1 MRLLPRAIRL
11 AKASLPFQQVAKA
24 SQRLCSRHQWVLGKS
39 SLPGSGFLP
48 FGQPPFSWARW
59 IVDCGPHQ
67 CAMQLG
73 IDFALL
79 SYMGMDQ
86 HLLYHFGGAELL
98 FASYAYT
105 CMYVHIIYV
114 YTYCIHIYVYS
125 YCIYIYTSY
134 IYNMYIHMHIILWLL
149 YGLQDEILNAT
160 NCRSLLLD
168 IGEVQMVFISVRM
181 AESLRI
187 ESISLFAPK
196 LNTYCLPRRTVPV

>member
-134 IYNMYIHMHIILWLL
+134 IYIICI
-149 YGLQDEILNAT
+149 YTCILS
-160 NCRSLLLD
+160 CD
-168 IGEVQMVFISVRM
+168 FYMVFKTKFSM
-181 AESLRI
+181 
-187 ESISLFAPK
+187 
-196 LNTYCLPRRTVPV
+196 RRTVDLCCWTLVRSRWFSSQWGWQSP